1 MDNILQNSLPIKDLV
16 DKGIDWLTEH
26 LAGLFKVIQV
36 SGDAM
41 MNFVSDT
48 LNVIP
53 PLLLLI
59 VIPALAYYV
68 SRKKGFTALTMLGLL
83 FIYNQGLWE
92 EMLYTFT
99 LVLVASLISVLLGI
113 PLGVWMAKSNRAKS
127 IISPLLDFMQ
137 TMPAFVYLI
146 PAFAFFGILRLG
158 AEARC
163 RRLRLDAGLA
173 LRQDHRMRRR
183 QIGRQ
188 AQRGS

>member
-1 MDNILQNSLPIKDLV
+1 MDKILQNSLPIKDLV

-146 PAFAFFGILRLG
+146 PAVCCILWDWNGSRGLCFRHFCLAANCSIYKFGN
-158 AEARC
+158 
-163 RRLRLDAGLA
+163 
-173 LRQDHRMRRR
+173 
-183 QIGRQ
+183 
-188 AQRGS
+188 S

>member
-68 SRKKGFTALTMLGLL
+68 SRKKRFHRFDDVG
-83 FIYNQGLWE
+83 
-92 EMLYTFT
+92 
-99 LVLVASLISVLLGI
+99 VAVHL
-113 PLGVWMAKSNRAKS
+113 
-127 IISPLLDFMQ
+127 
-137 TMPAFVYLI
+137 
-146 PAFAFFGILRLG
+146 
-158 AEARC
+158 
-163 RRLRLDAGLA
+163 
-173 LRQDHRMRRR
+173 
-183 QIGRQ
+183 
-188 AQRGS
+188 